1 LNNHSETISGLFRRN
16 IWIIGSSIIAKAAKH
31 TTQRPTGNNLG
42 LDKNG
47 LSVVWVGLPGITI
60 SALVPLV
67 QAMVNCFGLPHAL
80 VIHCGGSDI
89 GMGSI
94 RKVVKHLIFATFIV
108 SKMLLNSL
116 LIYSRILPRKKWRY
130 NSNLKAMERARKR
143 IHRGIRTYY
152 YKSNAKVITH
162 ADLQDGHT
170 ALYAD
175 DGVHLSFLGND
186 IFINAIQCGLEQ
198 FALSC

>member
-1 LNNHSETISGLFRRN
+1 MQRRRN
-16 IWIIGSSIIAKAAKH
+16 LQPKDQQEKH
-31 TTQRPTGNNLG
+31 LG

-47 LSVVWVGLPGITI
+47 LNVVLSGLPGMKI

-80 VIHCGGSDI
+80 VIHCGGNAI
-89 GMGSI
+89 GMVSI
-94 RKVVKHLIFATFIV
+94 REVLKHLIYATFIV
-108 SKMLLNSL
+108 SKMLPNSL
-116 LIYSRILPRKKWRY
+116 LIYSQILTRKKWRY

-143 IHRGIRTYY
+143 INRGIRTYC

-162 ADLQDGHT
+162 VDLQDGLK

-175 DGVHLSFLGND
+175 DGTHLSLWETPFSLM
-186 IFINAIQCGLEQ
+186 Q
-198 FALSC
+198 FNVVLSNLFYLVKVFF

>member
-1 LNNHSETISGLFRRN
+1 M
-16 IWIIGSSIIAKAAKH
+16 
-31 TTQRPTGNNLG
+31 
-42 LDKNG
+42 
-47 LSVVWVGLPGITI
+47 VWAGLPGMKI

-80 VIHCGGSDI
+80 VIHCGGNDI

-94 RKVVKHLIFATFIV
+94 REVLKHLIYATFIV
-108 SKMLLNSL
+108 SKMLPNSL
-116 LIYSRILPRKKWRY
+116 LIYSQILPRTKWRY

-143 IHRGIRTYY
+143 INRGIRTYY
-152 YKSNAKVITH
+152 YKSNTKVITH
-162 ADLQDGHT
+162 ADLQDGHK

-198 FALSC
+198 FALPC

>member
-1 LNNHSETISGLFRRN
+1 MQRRRN
-16 IWIIGSSIIAKAAKH
+16 IQHKD
-31 TTQRPTGNNLG
+31 QRENNLG

-47 LSVVWVGLPGITI
+47 LNVVLSGLPGMNI

-67 QAMVNCFGLPHAL
+67 QAMVNRFGLPHAL
-80 VIHCGGSDI
+80 VIHYGGNDI

-94 RKVVKHLIFATFIV
+94 REVLKHLIYATFIV
-108 SKMLLNSL
+108 SKMLPNSL
-116 LIYSRILPRKKWRY
+116 LIYSQILPRTKWRY

-143 IHRGIRTYY
+143 INRGIRTYY

-162 ADLQDGHT
+162 ADLQDGHK

-175 DGVHLSFLGND
+175 DGVHFAFLGND
-186 IFINAIQCGLEQ
+186 IFINAIQSLYGKCYSYGCLVSLPVFMEN
-198 FALSC
+198 